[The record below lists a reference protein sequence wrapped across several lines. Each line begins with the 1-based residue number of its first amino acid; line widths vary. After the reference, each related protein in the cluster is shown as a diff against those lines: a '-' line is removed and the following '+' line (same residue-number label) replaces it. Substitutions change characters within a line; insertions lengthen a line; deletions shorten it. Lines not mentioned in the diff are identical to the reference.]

1 MLVFIM
7 VTYSVFDYKGFEA
20 SVLNSIAE
28 CSIHVLLWK

>member
-7 VTYSVFDYKGFEA
+7 GTYRVFGYNGFEA

>member
-7 VTYSVFDYKGFEA
+7 ATYSLFGDNGFEV